1 MTGTIFQIWGK
12 STNCLIRGTD
22 GVTYWSHVRDFPEP
36 SIMKLGNLVQFRPKL
51 ARIPGKHPPVT
62 DVIAA

>member
-12 STNCLIRGTD
+12 ATNCLIKGTD
-22 GVTYWSHVRDFPEP
+22 GVTYWSHVRDFPDP
-36 SIMKLGNLVQFRPKL
+36 TIMKENALVEFRPKL
-51 ARIPGKHPPVT
+51 ARIAGKHQPVT